1 MASLSQ
7 LRRACAPSR
16 VGLLRVVSRSR
27 RSAIGE
33 YVRSTRNSTGLALAV
48 VGPALALVGVFPLAA
63 AVALALPLYAIGA
76 LVAPPRRDP
85 ELVSGVGIDDVRESL
100 DGIRIRIR
108 GHVSLG
114 VEARVRRLSAT
125 ISEAL
130 PRAQSLP
137 RGSKARFV
145 LAKTATDYLPSSLQP
160 YLDLPRAYAEQE
172 VVAGG
177 KTPAA
182 LLCDQLDL
190 LTAQMNLVVEA
201 IRRSDTDRI
210 MTNGR
215 FLAERFAPGA
225 LSLGVPED

>member
-1 MASLSQ
+1 MTSLSQ
-7 LRRACAPSR
+7 P
-16 VGLLRVVSRSR
+16 R

-33 YVRSTRNSTGLALAV
+33 AVRSTRNTTGLALAV
-48 VGPALALVGVFPLAA
+48 VGPVLALVGVFPL
-63 AVALALPLYAIGA
+63 VAGLGLALPLYAIGA

-85 ELVSGVGIDDVRESL
+85 ELVSGVGIDDVTKSL
-100 DGIRIRIR
+100 DGIRIRVR

-114 VEARVRRLSAT
+114 VEARVRRLTAI

-137 RGSKARFV
+137 TSSNARFV

-160 YLDLPRAYAEQE
+160 YLDLPRAYAEQQ
-172 VVAGG
+172 VVADG

-190 LTAQMNLVVEA
+190 LIAQITRVIEM
-201 IRRSDTDRI
+201 IRRSDTDRV

-215 FLAERFAPGA
+215 FLVQRFGA
-225 LSLGVPED
+225 TSLELDR